1 MSLLE
6 ELKSDRVDELAER
19 ADTRE
24 TIDRLRDQL
33 SDQRAYLLRAEA
45 KLADI
50 DIAIAALEG
59 EPAPL
64 SETPAVA
71 EDLIGGGISE
81 PIEERINT
89 EPAPHSEPFTPVGGG
104 EGWQGYWSRSAWV
117 TEPAPAMIED
127 PLSDP
132 PLYSADAAALPA
144 ETAGLDEDELVLD
157 QPAEREDA

>member
-24 TIDRLRDQL
+24 TIDRLRNQL
-33 SDQRAYLLRAEA
+33 SDQRAHLLRVEA

-59 EPAPL
+59 EPAPPETEATEEYRAKFEPL
-64 SETPAVA
+64 TDAIMDIAPDVMRSVLESLDAAPSPETPAA
-71 EDLIGGGISE
+71 E
-81 PIEERINT
+81 
-89 EPAPHSEPFTPVGGG
+89 
-104 EGWQGYWSRSAWV
+104 
-117 TEPAPAMIED
+117 MIED

>member
-24 TIDRLRDQL
+24 TIDRLRNQL
-33 SDQRAYLLRAEA
+33 SDQRAYLLRVEA

-59 EPAPL
+59 
-64 SETPAVA
+64 
-71 EDLIGGGISE
+71 
-81 PIEERINT
+81 

>member
-24 TIDRLRDQL
+24 TIDRLRNQL

-59 EPAPL
+59 EPAPPETEATEEYRAKFEPL
-64 SETPAVA
+64 TDAIMNIAPDVMPSSWTRFPTWQSDAAPSPETPAA
-71 EDLIGGGISE
+71 E
-81 PIEERINT
+81 
-89 EPAPHSEPFTPVGGG
+89 
-104 EGWQGYWSRSAWV
+104 
-117 TEPAPAMIED
+117 MIED